1 MAEYGWGYNS
11 AVPDRLAQ
19 MRMGIQGQ
27 QSGQAMPMGQNVGQ
41 MGQQGVDVNGN
52 GSMTS
57 CGSQM
62 NAFQDVPNGWVG
74 LNWVVSEAE
83 AQCMPVQWG
92 STAVAFDYNDQV
104 AYIKS
109 VSPTGKP
116 GFWAYRM
123 VPLKPKTDAEYVTRE
138 EYTKLLD
145 ENNRMMAVV
154 QRLAQ
159 EWGLSDER
167 KSNDHADTTV
177 RPELQGEQS

>member
-27 QSGQAMPMGQNVGQ
+27 QPGQGMVQGGTAGNM
-41 MGQQGVDVNGN
+41 MGQQGVDMNGN
-52 GSMTS
+52 SGQT
-57 CGSQM
+57 
-62 NAFQDVPNGWVG
+62 NVLQDVPNGWVG

-167 KSNDHADTTV
+167 KSNDHADPTV
-177 RPELQGEQS
+177 RPELSGE

>member
-27 QSGQAMPMGQNVGQ
+27 QSGQAMVQGGTAGSM
-41 MGQQGVDVNGN
+41 MGQQGVDMNGN
-52 GSMTS
+52 
-57 CGSQM
+57 GSQM
-62 NAFQDVPNGWVG
+62 NALQDVPNGWVG

-167 KSNDHADTTV
+167 KSNDHADSTV

>member
-1 MAEYGWGYNS
+1 MAEYGWGYNT

-19 MRMGIQGQ
+19 MRMGIGQ
-27 QSGQAMPMGQNVGQ
+27 NIGQTGQPMGQGGTPGNVMAQ
-41 MGQQGVDVNGN
+41 PPVDGN
-52 GSMTS
+52 GQ
-57 CGSQM
+57 GGQA
-62 NAFQDVPNGWVG
+62 NALQDVPNGWVG

-83 AQCMPVQWG
+83 AQCMPVPWG
-92 STAVAFDYNDQV
+92 STAVAFDYNDQI

-123 VPLKPKTDAEYVTRE
+123 VPLKPKTEAEFVTRE
-138 EYTKLLD
+138 EYAKLLD

-167 KSNDHADTTV
+167 KSNDHADATV
-177 RPELQGEQS
+177 CPEFSGEQS

>member
-1 MAEYGWGYNS
+1 MAEYGWGYNQG

-27 QSGQAMPMGQNVGQ
+27 QQAPMVPGGTPGNMMGQN
-41 MGQQGVDVNGN
+41 GQQ
-52 GSMTS
+52 
-57 CGSQM
+57 
-62 NAFQDVPNGWVG
+62 NALQDVPNGWVG

-92 STAVAFDYNDQV
+92 STAVAFDYNDQI

-109 VSPTGKP
+109 ISQAGKP

-123 VPLKPKTDAEYVTRE
+123 VPLKPKTDAEFVTRD
-138 EYTKLLD
+138 EYNKLLD

-159 EWGLSDER
+159 EWGISDER
-167 KSNDHADTTV
+167 KSNDTADPAICKDV
-177 RPELQGEQS
+177 PGGE